1 MIKNFRSV
9 NFSGTM
15 SNLILFLSVIVGMF
29 IVLVVK
35 PKLKTSQILLS
46 FSGAYLLSIII
57 LELLPE
63 VFLHNDNFNIG
74 VFIII
79 GLIIQLVLDFFS
91 KGADHGHVHLHNE
104 KYFPWV
110 LFISLS
116 LHAFI
121 EGLPLSH
128 LHDHSLLMGIVVHN
142 IPISIIL
149 GTYFVNSK
157 MPKKYAFIF
166 LTGFALMSPLGNIV
180 GGYLPIINQYK
191 TAITAVVIG
200 VLLHISTT
208 IIFESSKDHKFN
220 LVKFISIL
228 VGFVLAIVFAH

>member
-1 MIKNFRSV
+1 
-9 NFSGTM
+9 M
-15 SNLILFLSVIVGMF
+15 SNLILFLSVVIGMV
-29 IVLVVK
+29 IVLIAK
-35 PKLKTSQILLS
+35 PRLKLSQLLLS
-46 FSGAYLLSIII
+46 FSGAYLLGIII

-63 VFLHNDNFNIG
+63 VFSDTQHHKVG
-74 VFIII
+74 VFIIA
-79 GLIIQLVLDFFS
+79 GLVIQIVLDFFS

-104 KYFPWV
+104 KHFPWV

-116 LHAFI
+116 IHAFI

-128 LHDHSLLMGIVVHN
+128 LESNHLLIGIVVHN

-149 GTYFVNSK
+149 GTFFVASS
-157 MPKKYAFIF
+157 MPKSYALLF
-166 LTGFALMSPLGNIV
+166 LTAFACMSPLGNLLGAFI
-180 GGYLPIINQYK
+180 PMIIEYK

-220 LVKFISIL
+220 LTKFISIL
-228 VGFVLAIVFAH
+228 VGFALAILFSH